1 MTANSVIRW
10 WTEQVLSTI
19 LSRVTQAKITTE
31 CSGAQLSGRLVSYP
45 VSCTR
50 LSLTGTKI
58 RMWPTMRPGSNGKVI
73 RQKAVQWLAASE
85 RAASSRDLSIA
96 CKER

>member
-1 MTANSVIRW
+1 MTANWVIRW

-19 LSRVTQAKITTE
+19 LLRVILAKITTE
-31 CSGAQLSGRLVSYP
+31 CSGAQLSGRLVYP